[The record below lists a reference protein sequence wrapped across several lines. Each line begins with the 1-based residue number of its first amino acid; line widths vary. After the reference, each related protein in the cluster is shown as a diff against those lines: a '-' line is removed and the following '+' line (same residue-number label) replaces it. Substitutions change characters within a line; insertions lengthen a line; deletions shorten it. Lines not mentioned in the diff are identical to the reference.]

1 MRVIKNYLYNAFYQV
16 FILLVP
22 LITTPYLSR
31 VLGPTG
37 VGINSYT
44 NSIIQYFILFG
55 SVGVNLYG
63 NRQVAFVRDDKCKL
77 TRTFYEIFSMRVLTV
92 ILAYVAFLIF
102 LMFTHQYHVY
112 YLAQSVSLVAAA
124 FDISWF
130 FMGVENFAVTVL
142 RNFIV
147 KIITLIS
154 IFTFV
159 KSYSDLTTYILILS
173 LSLLIGNITL
183 FPSLR
188 RYIGRPV
195 IKGMHIF
202 KHFWPSLVLFVP
214 QIATQI
220 YLVLNKTM
228 LGSMTSVQ
236 AAGYFDQSD
245 KMVKMVL
252 AIVTATGTVMLPHVA
267 NAFANGEHEKTKRY
281 LSKSFSFVTAMSVP
295 MTFGLMAV
303 AHKFVPLFFTAR
315 FLSVT
320 PIMTIE
326 AIVIL
331 LIAWSNAIGTQYL
344 LPTKQTK
351 AYTTSVIVGAI
362 VNLIMNIPL
371 IILWGA
377 IGASMATVLS
387 EASVT
392 LSQLVAIKKQVDF
405 KALFT
410 DTFKYLLAGVLM
422 FVVVWQLDQHL
433 PSTWLMLIVEV
444 ILGILLYALL
454 LVVFRVKLI
463 HEAKAILKD
472 HH

>member
-77 TRTFYEIFSMRVLTV
+77 TRTFYEIFSMRVLTI

-159 KSYSDLTTYILILS
+159 KSYS
-173 LSLLIGNITL
+173 
-183 FPSLR
+183 
-188 RYIGRPV
+188 
-195 IKGMHIF
+195 
-202 KHFWPSLVLFVP
+202 
-214 QIATQI
+214 
-220 YLVLNKTM
+220 
-228 LGSMTSVQ
+228 
-236 AAGYFDQSD
+236 
-245 KMVKMVL
+245 
-252 AIVTATGTVMLPHVA
+252 
-267 NAFANGEHEKTKRY
+267 
-281 LSKSFSFVTAMSVP
+281 
-295 MTFGLMAV
+295 
-303 AHKFVPLFFTAR
+303 
-315 FLSVT
+315 
-320 PIMTIE
+320 
-326 AIVIL
+326 
-331 LIAWSNAIGTQYL
+331 
-344 LPTKQTK
+344 
-351 AYTTSVIVGAI
+351 
-362 VNLIMNIPL
+362 
-371 IILWGA
+371 
-377 IGASMATVLS
+377 
-387 EASVT
+387 
-392 LSQLVAIKKQVDF
+392 
-405 KALFT
+405 
-410 DTFKYLLAGVLM
+410 GV
-422 FVVVWQLDQHL
+422 F
-433 PSTWLMLIVEV
+433 
-444 ILGILLYALL
+444 
-454 LVVFRVKLI
+454 
-463 HEAKAILKD
+463 
-472 HH
+472 